1 MAQTAPLFRRT
12 LEPHLRR
19 LVRQYPVVFL
29 TGPRQS
35 GKTTLSRVAFP
46 RFAYSSLE
54 DIDEREFA
62 RADPRGFLAR
72 FDGKRGVVLDE
83 VQRVPE
89 LFSYLQG
96 VADRPGSPRLVLTGS
111 QQFQLSRR
119 IGQTLAGRAAV
130 LSLFPLSVSELSG
143 RRPVDPTHLDRVAAG
158 PRRRHST

>member
-1 MAQTAPLFRRT
+1 MAETAPLFRRT
-12 LEPHLRR
+12 MEPHLRR

-72 FDGKRGVVLDE
+72 FEGKRGVVLDE

-96 VADRPGSPRLVLTGS
+96 VADRPGLPDWFSPDHS
-111 QQFQLSRR
+111 SSSCH
-119 IGQTLAGRAAV
+119 AA
-130 LSLFPLSVSELSG
+130 SG
-143 RRPVDPTHLDRVAAG
+143 RRSPVA
-158 PRRRHST
+158 RRYSRCFRCRSPS